1 MHQNPRNATI
11 IIMAIGM
18 KHTFTRFMIDLKGG
32 KGAATLR
39 GIRRDDTSSD
49 DQRKKNAGV
58 GESEK
63 EVRIMV
69 NEK

>member
-1 MHQNPRNATI
+1 MLVL
-11 IIMAIGM
+11 IMAIGM
-18 KHTFTRFMIDLKGG
+18 KHTFTGIMIDLRGG

-39 GIRRDDTSSD
+39 GVSRDDTSSD
-49 DQRKKNAGV
+49 DQRQQSIGV

-63 EVRIMV
+63 EVKAVV